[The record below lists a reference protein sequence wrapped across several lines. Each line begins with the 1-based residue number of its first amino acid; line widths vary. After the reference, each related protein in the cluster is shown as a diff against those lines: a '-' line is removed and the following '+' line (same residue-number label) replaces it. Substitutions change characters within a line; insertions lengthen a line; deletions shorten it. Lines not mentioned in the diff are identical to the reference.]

1 MENEIL
7 NGEQPE
13 SELGYSAGAQEEKDN
28 NEPKELNNGSPYG
41 KFKDAKSLLNAY
53 NNLEAEFTRKSQK
66 LSEILKE
73 NLSQKESALPTENSA
88 NENRKTALY
97 SQPNWKQKVSEF
109 YKNNAN
115 AKNESKN
122 IAKILVKYPEIA
134 KSENCLDIAYKMV
147 ISEKYVEPALLSN
160 DEDFLK
166 KYIAD
171 NERAKEMII
180 GSYIKSLNARPSA
193 PEIVSG
199 RGNNISPTPAKKLS
213 SINEAGEVLRK
224 YFN

>member
-1 MENEIL
+1 
-7 NGEQPE
+7 
-13 SELGYSAGAQEEKDN
+13 
-28 NEPKELNNGSPYG
+28 
-41 KFKDAKSLLNAY
+41 
-53 NNLEAEFTRKSQK
+53 
-66 LSEILKE
+66 
-73 NLSQKESALPTENSA
+73 
-88 NENRKTALY
+88 
-97 SQPNWKQKVSEF
+97 
-109 YKNNAN
+109 
-115 AKNESKN
+115 
-122 IAKILVKYPEIA
+122 
-134 KSENCLDIAYKMV
+134 MV